1 MYHTTVYQQVAGEN
15 DRMIDAY
22 PLFEIFF
29 FGNRGISGF
38 RMFLQLQVQKKQVEW
53 SSGTQK
59 HNHQQVV
66 SNGKAMAH
74 ASRRLQRNALCI
86 NNVQT
91 ARSIA
96 LHPVTTSPSTF
107 HVWWHGLVS
116 KTSPVRTQPMKTTWS
131 RLTSCFRGLKKGS
144 GAAWTDLF
152 YARVTPKS
160 PKKGLC
166 RPPERIPTMFGANIS
181 TQQNYRD

>member
-22 PLFEIFF
+22 PLFEIIF

-38 RMFLQLQVQKKQVEW
+38 RMFLLLQVQEKQVEW

-86 NNVQT
+86 NKVQT
-91 ARSIA
+91 ARSA
-96 LHPVTTSPSTF
+96 VLHPTITSPGTF
-107 HVWWHGLVS
+107 HVWRDGLVS
-116 KTSPVRTQPMKTTWS
+116 KTSTVHTQPMKTTWS
-131 RLTSCFRGLKKGS
+131 RLTSCFRGLKKCS
-144 GAAWTDLF
+144 GVAWTDLF
-152 YARVTPKS
+152 YARATPKS

-166 RPPERIPTMFGANIS
+166 RPLERIFMMFDANHS
-181 TQQNYRD
+181 HQ